1 MERKSDIRTR
11 LETFISYK
19 RLSKSGFEKQCGLA
33 NAYVQNIRQSVTP
46 AKLEKIAKIFPELNT
61 AWLLTGEGEMI
72 NAPLPANSMQ
82 IDNNNGTLQIGN
94 KLKTDDMTIHELLAQ
109 IKVLN
114 EELMRQRQRNDELS
128 DRLFAALERAL
139 K

>member
-1 MERKSDIRTR
+1 
-11 LETFISYK
+11 
-19 RLSKSGFEKQCGLA
+19 
-33 NAYVQNIRQSVTP
+33 
-46 AKLEKIAKIFPELNT
+46 
-61 AWLLTGEGEMI
+61 
-72 NAPLPANSMQ
+72 MQ